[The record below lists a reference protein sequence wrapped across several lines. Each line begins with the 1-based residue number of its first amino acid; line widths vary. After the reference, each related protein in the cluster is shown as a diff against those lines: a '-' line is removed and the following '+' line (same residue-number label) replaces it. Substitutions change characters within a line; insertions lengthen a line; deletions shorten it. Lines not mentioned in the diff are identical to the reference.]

1 MNVQLQD
8 IVEKVKPLLPEPLMG
23 VYDDDF
29 SDGSYFAE
37 FVFENHQF
45 IFACK
50 GGTQFG
56 LDYHFDDGLPDI
68 GSYTPAYTDDFESQE
83 QAFFEL
89 IKSKLAL

>member
-1 MNVQLQD
+1 MSVQFEN
-8 IVEKVKPLLPEPLMG
+8 IVEKAKQLLPEPFMG
-23 VYDDDF
+23 AYDDDF
-29 SDGSYFAE
+29 PDGSYFVE

-45 IFACK
+45 TFACK

-56 LDYHFDDGLPDI
+56 FDYYYNDDLPDI
-68 GSYTPAYTDDFESQE
+68 GSYTPAYTDDFERQE